1 MKEPT
6 HCEDCGY
13 ALKWDLLTG
22 GHHDRDLCL
31 GRQFVQVKAENK
43 RLKESVKSW
52 MNAWYELREII
63 GNLWWHHPAIDNDQ
77 KRAYYQAHQKFV
89 RELNCKD
96 HSCASCSDCESYM
109 NDMAEGREHLCV
121 RK

>member
-63 GNLWWHHPAIDNDQ
+63 GNLWWHHPAIHDDQ
-77 KRAYYQAHQKFV
+77 KRAYYQAHQKFATGAELQRSFLCFV
-89 RELNCKD
+89 LGLRELY
-96 HSCASCSDCESYM
+96 E
-109 NDMAEGREHLCV
+109 
-121 RK
+121 